1 MMSNAP
7 EEPPDQPN
15 PNHALTPRQ
24 QKIRRVY
31 RESVR
36 RRGRPPAYR
45 EIGKAVG
52 LASPSSV
59 AYQLSIL
66 RSNGYLPDLRSLRA
80 AFVPVIGSIPAGSLS
95 RLAEEDQDIE
105 GYFPLP
111 RQVVGDGE
119 LFLLKVVGDSMINA
133 AIMDGDW
140 IVVRQQHH
148 AETSDIVAAMIEGPA
163 GWEATVK
170 TFEQKDEGG
179 RVWLMPQNPAYKAIP
194 GDHAVILGRVVAVLR
209 SV

>member
-1 MMSNAP
+1 MNDTS
-7 EEPPDQPN
+7 EEPPDHPN
-15 PNHALTPRQ
+15 ANHVLTRRQ
-24 QKIRRVY
+24 RKIRQVY
-31 RESVR
+31 LESVR
-36 RRGRPPAYR
+36 RQGRPPAYR
-45 EIGKAVG
+45 VIGKAVG

-59 AYQLSIL
+59 AYQLSTL
-66 RSNGYLPDLRSLRA
+66 RENGYLPDLGSLKPT
-80 AFVPVIGSIPAGSLS
+80 FVPVIGSIPAGGLS

-111 RQVVGDGE
+111 REVVGDGE
-119 LFLLKVVGDSMINA
+119 LFLLRVVGDSMINA

-148 AETSDIVAAMIEGPA
+148 AETSDIVAAMVEDTA

-170 TFEQKDEGG
+170 TFEQKGDH
-179 RVWLMPQNPAYKAIP
+179 VWLVPQNPAHQPIP
-194 GDHAVILGRVVAVLR
+194 ADHAVILGRVVAVLR

>member
-1 MMSNAP
+1 MMSNAT

-15 PNHALTPRQ
+15 PNYALTSRQ

-80 AFVPVIGSIPAGSLS
+80 TFVPVIGSIPAGGLS

-105 GYFPLP
+105 DYFPSP
-111 RQVVGDGE
+111 G
-119 LFLLKVVGDSMINA
+119 KWS
-133 AIMDGDW
+133 
-140 IVVRQQHH
+140 
-148 AETSDIVAAMIEGPA
+148 
-163 GWEATVK
+163 AT
-170 TFEQKDEGG
+170 E
-179 RVWLMPQNPAYKAIP
+179 
-194 GDHAVILGRVVAVLR
+194 
-209 SV
+209 SCSC

>member
-1 MMSNAP
+1 MMSNAT

-45 EIGKAVG
+45 AIGKVVG

-66 RSNGYLPDLRSLRA
+66 RRNGYLPDLRSLRA
-80 AFVPVIGSIPAGSLS
+80 TFVPVVGSIPAGGLS

-105 GYFPLP
+105 DYFPLP

-148 AETSDIVAAMIEGPA
+148 AETSDIVAAMIEDTA

-170 TFEQKDEGG
+170 TFEDNGDG
-179 RVWLMPQNPAYKAIP
+179 VWLIPQNPAYKPIR

>member
-1 MMSNAP
+1 MMSNAT
-7 EEPPDQPN
+7 EDPPDQPN

-36 RRGRPPAYR
+36 RWGRPPAYR

-80 AFVPVIGSIPAGSLS
+80 AFVPVIGSIPAGGLS

-148 AETSDIVAAMIEGPA
+148 AETSDIVAAMIEDTA

-170 TFEQKDEGG
+170 TFEQDGD